1 MKMSKVS
8 KVIIY
13 ILLGLMALYFLSP
26 FVYMLF
32 TAFKTET
39 EAIAYP
45 PKLFPAKWLWQN
57 FTRRV
62 ERTALRNIFV
72 EFNSRNCR
80 NHGGTGDLLLAGGI
94 RIRTV

>member
-39 EAIAYP
+39 ELY
-45 PKLFPAKWLWQN
+45 
-57 FTRRV
+57 RRV

>member
-39 EAIAYP
+39 EAIAY
-45 PKLFPAKWLWQN
+45 
-57 FTRRV
+57 RRV

-72 EFNSRNCR
+72 EFNSCNCR